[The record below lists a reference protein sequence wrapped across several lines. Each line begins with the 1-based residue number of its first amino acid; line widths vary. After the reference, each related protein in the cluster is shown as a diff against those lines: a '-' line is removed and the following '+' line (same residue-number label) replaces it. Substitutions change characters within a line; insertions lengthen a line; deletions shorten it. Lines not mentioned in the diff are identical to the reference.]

1 MDDKLIFTREAAKLE
16 ERNNIPPRSENKN
29 KSRTSIKKTI
39 RKIFIATTILFA
51 LVLATVSL
59 YLIITMPG
67 WEELDL
73 NKLENI
79 HQSSFI
85 YDYKDEKITSIHGT
99 EDRIKISLS
108 DIPEHVQN
116 AFIAVEDIRF
126 REHPGFD
133 VRRMIGALIADIK
146 AGGFVEGASTI
157 TQQVIRNSHLTQ
169 EKKISRKIQEIY
181 LAYQLEKKYS
191 KDQILEAYLNLIY
204 FGKGTYGI
212 EAASRKY
219 FGKSAK
225 ELTVAEGALLA
236 GIPKNPSRY
245 SPFEDKNASLKR
257 RNLILD
263 LMIKYEMIT
272 PEQGNKFK
280 EEPLNLAQD
289 KSETYPHR
297 FFMDMVLKE
306 AADILNVNEDEL
318 FTNGY
323 RIFTTLDSDLQKF
336 AEEVY
341 SNADL
346 FPKSPVSSEVCQ
358 SALVVLDSSTGEVR
372 AILGG
377 REEKRETD
385 SPIRKGFNRA
395 IQSKRQPGS
404 AIKPIVVYAPAIEN
418 FGYTPVTFIEDSPIT
433 IGNYTP
439 SNYGGKFRGW
449 VTLREAVAYSINI
462 PAVKIL
468 YDIGLKNG
476 ISFAQKLGIPFAQED
491 YNNLSVALGG
501 FHYGISP
508 MDLAE
513 AYTAFADRGM
523 YKEYTTIRRIED
535 SHGVP
540 LYKFE
545 PKKQQLVSEET
556 AFIISNILQSTVQWS
571 GGTASR
577 LRSLQIPLCAKTG
590 TVQLPDTEEF
600 RGISGAKDAWIA
612 AYNPDY
618 VIVVWMGFD
627 ETNSKNYLP
636 PGTVGGSYPADIAK
650 QIVSYL
656 YQNRTPSNFIK
667 PLNVV
672 EVELDL
678 KTLNE
683 YRKVVLASP
692 LTPEEY
698 IIREFFTPNTVPK
711 EETDYWVVPQ
721 TPQDFRIR
729 LSQEG
734 YPTISFTPANDFAVY
749 EIYRSGAEEDE
760 PILLYRANPTT
771 NNTVE
776 WRDSFVKAGE
786 TYNYFITPVHPD
798 IIIEGKPLKG
808 VSTRVLTVKIPGMSP
823 PSRPDDNPD
832 YNNDFTEPSEEQD
845 QDISDENS
853 DIPTIELDIN

>member
-1 MDDKLIFTREAAKLE
+1 MKV
-16 ERNNIPPRSENKN
+16 
-29 KSRTSIKKTI
+29 
-39 RKIFIATTILFA
+39 IFITPIILFA
-51 LVLATVSL
+51 LSLVIASL
-59 YLIITMPG
+59 YLIITMPW

-79 HQSSFI
+79 QQSSFI
-85 YDYKDEKITSIHGT
+85 YDYKDEKIASIHGT
-99 EDRIKISLS
+99 ENRIKVPLS

-116 AFIAVEDIRF
+116 AFIVVEDIRF
-126 REHPGFD
+126 RKHPGFD

-219 FGKSAK
+219 FGKSVK

-245 SPFEDKNASLKR
+245 SPFINKEASLER

-263 LMIKYEMIT
+263 LMVKHGILT
-272 PEQGNKFK
+272 PEEGNKFK
-280 EEPLNLAQD
+280 EEPLTLAEEQPE
-289 KSETYPHR
+289 SYPHR
-297 FFMDMVLKE
+297 FFMDMVLEE

-336 AEEVY
+336 AEEIY
-341 SNADL
+341 NNADL
-346 FPKSPVSSEVCQ
+346 FPKSPVTSEVCQ

-377 REEKRETD
+377 REEKEDTD
-385 SPIRKGFNRA
+385 NSIRKGFNRA

-418 FGYTPVTFIEDSPIT
+418 FGYTPATLIEDSPVT

-462 PAVKIL
+462 PAVKVL

-476 ISFAQKLGIPFAQED
+476 ISFAQKLGIPFAEED

-513 AYTAFADRGM
+513 AYTAFADKGM

-545 PKKQQLVSEET
+545 PKKQQLISEET

-577 LRSLQIPLCAKTG
+577 LKSLQIPLCAKTG

-600 RGISGAKDAWIA
+600 KEIKGTKDAWIA

-618 VIVVWMGFD
+618 VIVIWMGFD
-627 ETNSKNYLP
+627 ETNNKNYLP
-636 PGTVGGSYPADIAK
+636 PGTVGGSYPAEIAK

-656 YQNRTPSNFIK
+656 YQNRTPSNFVK
-667 PLNVV
+667 PPNVV

-678 KTLNE
+678 KALKE
-683 YRKVVLASP
+683 YGKVLLASP

-698 IIREFFTPNTVPK
+698 IMKEFFTHNTVPK
-711 EETDYWVVPQ
+711 EETDYWVVPK
-721 TPQDFRIR
+721 TPQDFRIT

-734 YPTISFTPANDFAVY
+734 YPMIYFTPVDDFAVY
-749 EIYRSGAEEDE
+749 EIYRSSAQEDE
-760 PILLYRANPTT
+760 PILIYRTNPET
-771 NNTVE
+771 NDTVE
-776 WRDSFVKAGE
+776 WHDIYVKPGE
-786 TYNYFITPVHPD
+786 TYNYFITPIHPD
-798 IIIEGKPLKG
+798 IITEGKPLKG
-808 VSTRVLTVKIPGMSP
+808 ISTKVLTVKVPGISSP
-823 PSRPDDNPD
+823 SQTDDN
-832 YNNDFTEPSEEQD
+832 NDNDINFSIPIPLEPNEEKQADKNISE
-845 QDISDENS
+845 ENS
-853 DIPTIELDIN
+853 DIPTIELEID